1 MKRLLFITISLF
13 TIVLATQAQVGDLPR
28 STPAEQGV
36 KTQNVLDFIN
46 AINDVPE
53 TELHH
58 VMIARHGHVIAEMH
72 PAPFSAQD
80 AHTLYSESK
89 TFASMGVGIAIDE
102 NLLRPTDRVAAFF
115 PDKLPDTI
123 SNNLAQMTVRDL
135 LIMAS
140 GIKPD
145 WFLRNLSND
154 WIKEWLSKPVNNKPG
169 KIFDY
174 DSLCTFMLSAI
185 VQRVTGLT
193 LLEYLNEKLFIP
205 MHITEVDWEESPD
218 GISTGGW
225 GLRLQAES
233 QLKMGL
239 LLLGHGNWHGKQL
252 IPAEWIEDAIQPHIR
267 YEWYKDT
274 DAPTENNQ
282 GYGYQIWRCK
292 WPTAFRADGAYGQ
305 FIVCVPE
312 SDLVV
317 VINMCTSHTH
327 GHDVLGCIWDKLL
340 PGMQESPLKADRKTQ
355 HDLDVICNNNTLIP
369 TATTQK
375 SKRKLPITLQLEENK
390 HNLNSIVIDEDN
402 HIVLDYTNAP
412 RETFTYGALSYKKQ
426 DYRGPQWLRSQ
437 LEGMPPYSIKALPLN
452 CGLKHN
458 FEASTMFGWTDDDH
472 AVIDIYYVNWIS
484 HTTITINFADNT
496 ITILDNFNTDNP
508 ETIHFKCVS

>member
-1 MKRLLFITISLF
+1 MKRLLLITFAIF
-13 TIVLATQAQVGDLPR
+13 TLGMATQAQVGDLPR

-36 KTQNVLDFIN
+36 DTRAVIDFFN
-46 AINDVPE
+46 AIGSVPE
-53 TELHH
+53 TDLHH

-72 PAPFSAQD
+72 PAPFTKQD
-80 AHTLYSESK
+80 GHTLYSESK
-89 TFASMGVGIAIDE
+89 TFASMGVGIAISE
-102 NLLRPTDRVAAFF
+102 NRLRLTDRVATFF

-123 SNNLAQMTVRDL
+123 SDGLAQMTIRDL

-140 GIKPD
+140 GITPD
-145 WFLRNLSND
+145 WLIRELSND
-154 WIKEWLSKPVNNKPG
+154 WIREWLAKPITNKPG
-169 KIFDY
+169 KKFDY

-193 LLEYLNEKLFIP
+193 LLEYLNEKLFTP

-239 LLLGHGNWHGKQL
+239 LLLGRGNWHGKQL
-252 IPAEWIEDAIQPHIR
+252 IPASWIDEATQPHIR
-267 YEWYKDT
+267 YDWYKDT
-274 DAPTENNQ
+274 DEPGENNQ

-317 VINMCTSHTH
+317 VINMVTSHTH
-327 GHDVLGCIWDKLL
+327 GHDVLGCIWSTLL
-340 PGMQESPLKADRKTQ
+340 PGMHDTPLKADRKAQ
-355 HDLDVICNNNTLIP
+355 RELDNKCLNNTLIP
-369 TATTQK
+369 VATKQK
-375 SKRKLPITLQLEENK
+375 SKRQLPITLQLEENK
-390 HNLNSIVIDEDN
+390 HNLGSITIDKDNNVILN
-402 HIVLDYTNAP
+402 YTNAP
-412 RETFTYGALSYKKQ
+412 QETFTYGTLAYRNK
-426 DYRGPQWLRSQ
+426 DYRGPEWKRST
-437 LEGMPPYSIKALPLN
+437 LKGMPPYSIKPLPLN

-472 AVIDIYYVNWIS
+472 AAIDIYYVNWIS
-484 HTTITINFADNT
+484 HTTFTINFANNT
-496 ITILDNFNTDNP
+496 ITILDNFNSEKP
-508 ETIHFKCVS
+508 ETVTFTHVP

>member
-1 MKRLLFITISLF
+1 MKRLLLITFALF
-13 TIVLATQAQVGDLPR
+13 TLVLATQAQVGDISR

-36 KTQNVLDFIN
+36 DTRAVIDFLN
-46 AINDVPE
+46 AIGNVPE

-72 PAPFSAQD
+72 PAPFSNID
-80 AHTLYSESK
+80 GHTLYSESK
-89 TFASMGVGIAIDE
+89 TFASMGVGIAIGE
-102 NLLRPTDRVAAFF
+102 NRLRLTDRVATFF

-123 SNNLAQMTVRDL
+123 SDALAQMTVRDL

-145 WFLRNLSND
+145 WDLRKLSSD
-154 WIKEWLSKPVNNKPG
+154 WIRDWLAKPVTNKPG
-169 KIFDY
+169 KKFDY

-193 LLEYLNEKLFIP
+193 LLEYLNEKLFTP

-239 LLLGHGNWHGKQL
+239 LLLGHGNWQGKQL
-252 IPAEWIEDAIQPHIR
+252 IPASWIEDAIKPHIR

-274 DAPTENNQ
+274 DAPTEGNQ

-317 VINMCTSHTH
+317 VINMVTSHTH
-327 GHDVLGCIWDKLL
+327 GHDVLGCIWNNLL
-340 PGMQESPLKADRKTQ
+340 PGMHDSPLKVDRKAQ
-355 HDLDVICNNNTLIP
+355 HDLENKCLNNTLLP
-369 TATTQK
+369 VATTQK
-375 SKRKLPITLQLEENK
+375 SKRQLPITLQLEDNK
-390 HNLNSIVIDEDN
+390 HNFSSITIDKDN
-402 HIVLDYTNAP
+402 QIVLDYTNAP
-412 RETFTYGALSYKKQ
+412 QETFTYGALSFKKQ
-426 DYRGPQWLRSQ
+426 DYRGPQWVRSS
-437 LEGMPPYSIKALPLN
+437 LEGMPPYSIKPLSYN

-496 ITILDNFNTDNP
+496 ITILDNFDIDNP
-508 ETIHFKCVS
+508 ETVHFKRVP